1 VLLAPAESE
10 KQQFRTSYFTTQSAA
25 DGSYSVSVAP
35 GEYLVFARRRD
46 QLPRIMSDEFL
57 KNEAGNATRV
67 TVAAGEQ
74 KRLDL
79 RGP

>member
-1 VLLAPAESE
+1 M
-10 KQQFRTSYFTTQSAA
+10 
-25 DGSYSVSVAP
+25 SVAP

-46 QLPRIMSDEFL
+46 QLPGIMSEEFL
-57 KNEAGNATRV
+57 RNEVGNAIRV

>member
-57 KNEAGNATRV
+57 RNEAGNATRV